1 MYLLSK
7 EQEKLRSDVRS
18 FVDAEVIPVSA
29 QLDAGGELPR
39 EIFKE
44 LGTRGYLDASFAF
57 PGTEAHYN
65 ALDGTI
71 IIEELSRGL
80 ASLGL
85 IVSPHFQCAELI
97 AAAGTEK
104 LKAEVLP
111 GAKNGDLLFSFAIS
125 EESGG
130 SDALGVDTVVTSEGD
145 SWVLNG
151 KKCWITSAGSAD
163 GFIVTAKSP
172 YAERSRSVSLFYVS
186 RNAPGV
192 SVHKSGDMIGLRN
205 APMYDVIMDNCIIPK
220 HCLVGSENLAYP
232 LFKPLLNEGRLDM
245 AAVAIGISHRAI
257 ELAVERADKPGK
269 FGRKLSSNQ
278 AIAFSI
284 ADMYAKNL
292 AARQSTYYL
301 ASKMAAAMPHS
312 VDAAAVKLFATESC
326 RDICKAACQIYGAS
340 GLMTTETVNRLLRDA
355 EMLTI
360 AEGTSEICKIVIS
373 NGAINNGVK

>member
-1 MYLLSK
+1 MYLLNE
-7 EQEKLRSDVRS
+7 EQEKLRSEVRS
-18 FVDAEVIPVSA
+18 FADAEIIPISA
-29 QLDAGGELPR
+29 QLDVSAELPR
-39 EIFKE
+39 EIFRE
-44 LGTRGYLDASFAF
+44 LGRRGYLDASFAF
-57 PGTEAHYN
+57 PGTAARYN
-65 ALDGTI
+65 ALEGAI
-71 IIEELSRGL
+71 IIEELSRSL

-85 IVSPHFQCAELI
+85 IVSPHFQCTELI
-97 AAAGTEK
+97 AAAGTEQ
-104 LKAEVLP
+104 LKSEVLSD
-111 GAKNGDLLFSFAIS
+111 AKNGEVLFSFAIS

-130 SDALGVDTVVTSEGD
+130 SDALGVDTVVISED
-145 SWVLNG
+145 DKWVLNG

-172 YAERSRSVSLFYVS
+172 NAERSRSVSLFYVG

-192 SVHKSGDMIGLRN
+192 NVRKSGDMIGLRN

-220 HCLVGSENLAYP
+220 HCLIGSENMAYP

-301 ASKMAAAMPHS
+301 ASKMTAGMPHS

-326 RDICKAACQIYGAS
+326 REICKAACQIYGAA
-340 GLMTTETVNRLLRDA
+340 GLITTEPVNRLLRDA

>member
-1 MYLLSK
+1 MYLLNE
-7 EQEKLRSDVRS
+7 EQEKLRSEVRS
-18 FVDAEVIPVSA
+18 FADAEIIPISA
-29 QLDAGGELPR
+29 QLDVSAELPR
-39 EIFKE
+39 EIFRE
-44 LGTRGYLDASFAF
+44 LGRRGYLDASFAF
-57 PGTEAHYN
+57 PGTAARYN
-65 ALDGTI
+65 ALEGAI
-71 IIEELSRGL
+71 IIEELSRSL

-85 IVSPHFQCAELI
+85 IVSPHFQCTELI
-97 AAAGTEK
+97 AAAGTEQ
-104 LKAEVLP
+104 LKSEVLSD
-111 GAKNGDLLFSFAIS
+111 AKNGEVLFSFAIS

-130 SDALGVDTVVTSEGD
+130 SDALGVDTVVISED
-145 SWVLNG
+145 DKWVLNG

-172 YAERSRSVSLFYVS
+172 NAERSRSVSLFYVG

-192 SVHKSGDMIGLRN
+192 NVRKSGDMIGLRN

-220 HCLVGSENLAYP
+220 HCLIGSENMAYP
-232 LFKPLLNEGRLDM
+232 LFKPLLNEGRLDT

-301 ASKMAAAMPHS
+301 ASKMTAGMPHS

-326 RDICKAACQIYGAS
+326 REICKAACQIYGAA
-340 GLMTTETVNRLLRDA
+340 GLITTEPVNRLLRDA